1 MRRRA
6 AASLLL
12 AGVAARLLAGCV
24 SAHVNGGPALVTHT
38 SGIAAVGGR
47 VSLGAGLSSPPSWAY
62 ANPITVVVAHD
73 LASNRTLCL
82 GMVGAEVRTHP
93 RPWGARVGVHGGFF
107 GWCDSKELNYQV
119 VATGSLLRGVVGDE
133 SGDEGTTWSFSWS
146 LDAMVGGTWGD
157 EIPPGLLAAVGLS
170 VAYDWMKGYRF
181 RLNFH

>member
-1 MRRRA
+1 MRQRV

-24 SAHVNGGPALVTHT
+24 SAHVHGGPAVLTHT

-62 ANPITVVVAHD
+62 SNPVTVVVAHD
-73 LASNRTLCL
+73 LASNRALAL
-82 GMVGAEVRTHP
+82 MMFGAEVRTHP
-93 RPWGARVGVHGGFF
+93 RPWGARVGLHGGFF
-107 GWCDSKELNYQV
+107 GWLDSKQLNYQI
-119 VATGSLLRGVVGDE
+119 VATGSLLRGVTAEEGG
-133 SGDEGTTWSFSWS
+133 SEGTTWSFAWS
-146 LDAMVGGTWGD
+146 LDLMAGGTWGD
-157 EIPPGLLAAVGLS
+157 EIPPGLLVGVGVS